1 MFFTSIKT
9 MAKARW
15 EILLGLLL
23 LVASISPLAAAA
35 VSPPAEGGKLP
46 DIQLEVPADPIHRA
60 YLGLQDARV
69 FTIPKVDADIVIVEI
84 FSMY

>member
-1 MFFTSIKT
+1 MFFTST
-9 MAKARW
+9 RMMAKVRGGM
-15 EILLGLLL
+15 LFGLLL
-23 LVASISPLAAAA
+23 LVASLSPRVTAA

-46 DIQLEVPADPIHRA
+46 DIQLEVPADPLHRA

-69 FTIPKVDADIVIVEI
+69 FTIPKIDADIVIVEI